1 LVLKM
6 LKMKLRRSH
15 CESLRLKAD
24 KIVVCYSASTF
35 KLVPGMVFS
44 TIFAWHVFWSLDVD
58 IVV

>member
-1 LVLKM
+1 M

-15 CESLRLKAD
+15 RESLRLKAD